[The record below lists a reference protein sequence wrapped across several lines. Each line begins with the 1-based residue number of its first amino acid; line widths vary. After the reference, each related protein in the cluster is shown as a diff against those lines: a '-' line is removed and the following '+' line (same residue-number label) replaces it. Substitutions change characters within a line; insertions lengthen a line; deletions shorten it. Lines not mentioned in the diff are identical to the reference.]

1 MATEKTYNGSGP
13 SDDNRTTFP
22 ITFPYLTH
30 ADIGVSVGGETKT
43 VDSDY
48 TISGDT
54 VTFGTAP
61 ATGIDNVKLY
71 RNTNIDTAEHEYAA
85 GSSITA
91 ASLNE
96 NQKQALYAIEEAK
109 LVTTT
114 SGGITTGNKN
124 DITVNSDTD
133 WVIRTNAVEK
143 SMMADNSVG
152 TDEIEAN
159 AVTASE
165 IAANAVGASELAD
178 NAVDTAAIA
187 DNAVTMAKLN
197 SGALPTDITVAS
209 ANLVDATIATA
220 DIADDAV
227 TQAKIANTAIDKDR
241 LHISGTATVGN
252 VVTAS
257 SGSPGLT
264 WATPNSIKPAGSIIE
279 TFTLPCAGKTIAL
292 GARGSHNGE
301 FSSENVDAEQLV
313 STTYAPLTG
322 SSITYLPPAGTQ
334 LVIYKFQ
341 YQWKHWDSH
350 PIIHTKF
357 WIDSNEVTKA
367 RHTNGNQGYP
377 EGIST
382 FEWPIIISGPAADT
396 TIGHLAVNGWASAKT
411 LKMEARAYS
420 TGHESKLHKTRYWDG
435 AESTQLS
442 IPTISITAIS

>member
-1 MATEKTYNGSGP
+1 MATEKTYNGDG
-13 SDDNRTTFP
+13 SDKTFD

-30 ADIGVSVGGETKT
+30 ADIGVSVGGVTKT
-43 VDSDY
+43 VDTDY
-48 TISGDT
+48 TISGNT

-61 ATGIDNVKLY
+61 ASGTDNVKLY

-227 TQAKIANTAIDKDR
+227 TLAKVADQAVDEAR
-241 LHISGTATVGN
+241 LQISNNPTNGN
-252 VVTAS
+252 VLTAQ
-257 SGSPGLT
+257 SGNTGGLT
-264 WATPNSIKPAGSIIE
+264 WATPISIKPAGSVLE
-279 TFTLPCAGKTIAL
+279 TFTLCCTGTSAVV
-292 GARGSHNGE
+292 GSGTYQTQ
-301 FSSENVDAEQLV
+301 NVQAYQEV
-313 STTYAPLTG
+313 NTTGGWVDLTG
-322 SSITYLPPAGTQ
+322 SLMAYTPPAGTKTV
-334 LVIYKFQ
+334 LYKFNYYTRPVHSQ
-341 YQWKHWDSH
+341 YLYHASLMLDS
-350 PIIHTKF
+350 
-357 WIDSNEVTKA
+357 DEVTAA
-367 RHTNGNQGYP
+367 RYTPYLPANGGQ
-377 EGIST
+377 ELQH
-382 FEWPIIISGPAADT
+382 FEWPFIIRSSNNLS
-396 TIGHLAVNGWASAKT
+396 IGQVTSWSSAKT
-411 LKMEARAYS
+411 IKILVKAYS
-420 TGHESKLHKTRYWDG
+420 DGYTTRFHDMAYWDTNP
-435 AESTQLS
+435 ADTMHH
-442 IPTISITAIS
+442 PTISITAIS